1 MDDAL
6 VHNRTIH
13 KFRFRTA
20 LILVVMDDALVPFEN
35 YIRLALTLDVLIL
48 VVMDDALVPIF
59 FILPVKQF
67 QMS

>member
-20 LILVVMDDALVPFEN
+20 LMDDALVPFEN